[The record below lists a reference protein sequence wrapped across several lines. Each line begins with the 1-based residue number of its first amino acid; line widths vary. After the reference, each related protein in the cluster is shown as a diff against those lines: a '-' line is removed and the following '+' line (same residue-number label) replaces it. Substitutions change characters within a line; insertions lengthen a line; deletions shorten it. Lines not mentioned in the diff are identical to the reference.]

1 MEYLFER
8 LSPPRAR
15 SREAML
21 PQAVLDQLE
30 WLVGSREWLAEQGG
44 GALIDIAMPELPT
57 LAAAGAPIAR
67 YADRLKRLIE
77 RYEPRL
83 KGVEVS
89 LEETGRTLSPYR
101 VVVSGVL
108 DQGGPVETVRF
119 EAQVRGER
127 EGV

>member
-1 MEYLFER
+1 MEFLFER

-44 GALIDIAMPELPT
+44 TALIDIAMPETPA
-57 LAAAGAPIAR
+57 LAAGGAPIAR
-67 YADRLKRLIE
+67 YAERLKRLIE

-83 KGVEVS
+83 KGIEIS

-108 DQGGPVETVRF
+108 DQGGPDGVVRF
-119 EAQVRGER
+119 ETQVDAER
-127 EGV
+127 R